1 MSALKA
7 RRIYLHA
14 LTPLHSGTGQ
24 AADIVDLPIAR
35 EKATN
40 WPVVPA
46 SSLKGVLADNYQRK
60 QSEESPEKGK
70 EAREKLFGKPDQ
82 AGPVSFT
89 DLRILCLPVRS
100 FYGTFAWVSSPL
112 VLNRDRRDAGAIG
125 ASMLT
130 EQDYP
135 DIETVRGE
143 GDSRQ
148 TAHVPEGSKLAVLQD
163 GRNRVFLED
172 LDFDAE
178 TPPEIRDIASKIA
191 EEAGID
197 RNTFIQR
204 FAVVSNAVFDFLC
217 ETATEVVAR
226 IALKEETKT
235 VRTGGLWYE
244 EAVPAE
250 AIFTG
255 WAVQTRPDAS
265 GVDSLPAEQTLQIGG
280 NATVGRGLC
289 RLVVVKP

>member
-1 MSALKA
+1 MNSIKA

-24 AADIVDLPIAR
+24 AADVVDLPIAR

-46 SSLKGVLADNYQRK
+46 SSLKGTLRGGQRDDK
-60 QSEESPEKGK
+60 
-70 EAREKLFGKPDQ
+70 ANRLFGSESS
-82 AGPVSFT
+82 AGLISFT

-125 ASMLT
+125 ASMLA
-130 EQDYP
+130 ERDYP

-178 TPPEIRDIASKIA
+178 TPPGIRDIASKIA
-191 EEAGID
+191 EEVGID
-197 RNTFIQR
+197 PDTFIQR
-204 FAVVSNAVFDFLC
+204 FALVSNAVFDFLC
-217 ETATEVVAR
+217 ETATEIVAR

-250 AIFTG
+250 AIFAG
-255 WAVQTRPDAS
+255 WAVQTRPNAS
-265 GVDSLPAEQTLQIGG
+265 GIDPLPAEQTLQIGG

-289 RLVVVKP
+289 RLVVKP

>member
-1 MSALKA
+1 MSAMQA

-14 LTPLHSGTGQ
+14 ITPLHPGTGQ
-24 AADIVDLPIAR
+24 AADVVDLPIAR
-35 EKATN
+35 EKATG

-46 SSLKGVLADNYQRK
+46 SSLKGTLR
-60 QSEESPEKGK
+60 SEHNEDT
-70 EAREKLFGKPDQ
+70 ANRLFGTQDS
-82 AGPVSFT
+82 AGPISFT

-125 ASMLT
+125 ASRLA
-130 EQDYP
+130 ESDYP

-148 TAHVPEGSKLAVLQD
+148 IVHVPEGSKLAVLQN

-178 TPPEIRDIASKIA
+178 TPPMIRDIASKIA
-191 EEAGID
+191 EEVGIAPD
-197 RNTFIQR
+197 TVIQR

-217 ETATEVVAR
+217 ETATEIVAR

-244 EAVPAE
+244 EAVPTE

-255 WAVQTRPDAS
+255 WAVQTRPDAP
-265 GVDSLPAEQTLQIGG
+265 GIDSLPAEQILQIGG

-289 RLVVVKP
+289 RLVVKP